1 MHIKPSIKP
10 LAMLFL
16 LLVITGWFVFTPAC
30 CDAAT
35 AKEQYLNGNR
45 AFRQLQKN
53 PKKIQYRDNWMK
65 CIDKF
70 QNIFLTMPNDP
81 WAPAAMY
88 RSAQLYLD
96 LYKLSYAP
104 QDRKEAIDLLQRT
117 TRKYPKSAYRNR
129 ALNLLASLKATV
141 KPELKTAASTSVSSL
156 SPAKNNAPVNGK
168 TDQIPRKKSLKN
180 KWKKKTKKIDTKST
194 PSSGPATTGSRD
206 AVITDIRHWS
216 NPSYTRV
223 VIDIAKG
230 RKFTHAL
237 LEKNPTLNKPMRLF
251 LDIENSRLGKNIPKQ
266 TYINDHLL
274 TQARAGQHTPHSVR
288 VVIDIK
294 SFDNYKVFSLNDPFR
309 VVVDV
314 WAAKPTSSVAANSQ
328 APKKSLPPLPA
339 SPNKGIVQQLALG
352 VKTIVIDP
360 GHGGKDPGALGYQA
374 GVQEKNVVLKIA
386 KKLEKKMKSRL
397 GCNII
402 MTRSTDKYLPL
413 ESRTAIANTRN
424 ADLFISLHCNAA
436 NDRNL
441 TGVETYFLNLAT
453 DDDAVNV
460 AARENATSRKN
471 ISDLE
476 DILNGLM
483 QNAKINESGR
493 LATHVQDAICTGLSK
508 KYKYI
513 HNLGVK
519 KAPFYV
525 LLGATMP
532 SILIETSFISN
543 KRECRRLLNE
553 NYQNHLCDTII
564 DGVESYIKETTPI
577 KY

>member
-10 LAMLFL
+10 LVLLL
-16 LLVITGWFVFTPAC
+16 LLVITGWFMLPPARC
-30 CDAAT
+30 NATT
-35 AKEQYLNGNR
+35 AKEQYASGNR
-45 AFRQLQKN
+45 AFRQLQKS
-53 PKKIQYRDNWMK
+53 PKKLQYRDNWMK

-96 LYKLSYAP
+96 LYKFSYAP
-104 QDRKEAIDLLQRT
+104 QDKKEAIDLLQRT
-117 TRKYPKSAYRNR
+117 SRRYPKSAYRNR
-129 ALNLLASLKATV
+129 SLKLLTSLDVTAE
-141 KPELKTAASTSVSSL
+141 PELTTAASTRSSSVS
-156 SPAKNNAPVNGK
+156 PPVNVK
-168 TDQIPRKKSLKN
+168 RDQIPRKKALKN
-180 KWKKKTKKIDTKST
+180 KWKKKTGTTKST
-194 PSSGPATTGSRD
+194 PMTESAPIASQD

-251 LDIENSRLGKNIPKQ
+251 LDIENSRLGKNIPKH

-294 SFDNYKVFSLNDPFR
+294 SFDTYNVFSLNDPFR

-314 WAAKPTSSVAANSQ
+314 WAAKPIISAVGPSQ
-328 APKKSLPPLPA
+328 ASKKPF
-339 SPNKGIVQQLALG
+339 SPSPTSPTNKGIVQQLALG

-360 GHGGKDPGALGYQA
+360 GHGGKDPGAMGYQA
-374 GVQEKNVVLKIA
+374 GVKEKDVVLKIA
-386 KKLEKKMKSRL
+386 RKLEKRMKARL

-402 MTRSTDKYLPL
+402 MTRTTDKYLPL

-436 NDRNL
+436 KNRNL

-493 LATHVQDAICTGLSK
+493 LATHVQGAICTGLSK

-553 NYQNHLCDTII
+553 NYQNYLCETII
-564 DGVESYIKETTPI
+564 DGIESYIKETNPEKFVSTQ
-577 KY
+577 

>member
-10 LAMLFL
+10 FVLLL
-16 LLVITGWFVFTPAC
+16 LLVITGCFMLAPARC
-30 CDAAT
+30 NAAT
-35 AKEQYLNGNR
+35 AKKQYTNGNR

-53 PKKIQYRDNWMK
+53 PKKRQYRDNWMK

-96 LYKLSYAP
+96 LYKFSYAP
-104 QDRKEAIDLLQRT
+104 QDKKEAIDLLQRI
-117 TRKYPKSAYRNR
+117 TRRYPKSAYRNR
-129 ALNLLASLKATV
+129 SLKLLAALDVTAE
-141 KPELKTAASTSVSSL
+141 PELKTANSPKVSSI
-156 SPAKNNAPVNGK
+156 SPPVNSPPVNAK
-168 TDQIPRKKSLKN
+168 RDQLPRKKALKN
-180 KWKKKTKKIDTKST
+180 QWENKSGTTKIT
-194 PSSGPATTGSRD
+194 PMTESATIASHD

-223 VIDIAKG
+223 VIDIEKG

-237 LEKNPTLNKPMRLF
+237 LEKNPTLKKPMRLF
-251 LDIENSRLGKNIPKQ
+251 LDIEDSRLGKNIPKH

-294 SFDNYKVFSLNDPFR
+294 SFDTYNVFSLNDPFR

-314 WAAKPTSSVAANSQ
+314 WAAKPTISASTPSKAS
-328 APKKSLPPLPA
+328 KKSFPSPPA
-339 SPNKGIVQQLALG
+339 SPTNKGIVQQLALG

-374 GVQEKNVVLKIA
+374 GVKEKDIVLKIA
-386 KKLEKKMKSRL
+386 RKLEKRMKARL
-397 GCNII
+397 GCNVI
-402 MTRSTDKYLPL
+402 MTRTTDKYLPL

-424 ADLFISLHCNAA
+424 ADLFVSLHCNAA
-436 NDRNL
+436 KNRNL

-493 LATHVQDAICTGLSK
+493 LATHVQGAICTGLSK
-508 KYKYI
+508 KYKYV

-553 NYQNHLCDTII
+553 NYQNYLCESII
-564 DGVESYIKETTPI
+564 DGVESYIKETNPE
-577 KY
+577 KF